1 MADLRPETAEGWVL
15 DVACLRKYPRAE
27 YAERA
32 RAHTTACSVMGH
44 CLESGYAL
52 VDADGRVTLLDPKA
66 TAPVLDALRQS
77 DRERGVWLRVRRE
90 PDDGALA
97 TADVREGSP
106 PPSAT
111 SSSDA

>member
-1 MADLRPETAEGWVL
+1 MHPETAEGWVL
-15 DVACLRKYPRAE
+15 DIACLRKYPRDE

-32 RAHTTACSVMGH
+32 RAHTTACSQMGH

-66 TAPVLDALRQS
+66 TAPVLDALRRS
-77 DRERGVWLRVRRE
+77 DREAGVWLRVRRE

-97 TADVREGSP
+97 TVEVTESP
-106 PPSAT
+106 SPLSSA
-111 SSSDA
+111 SDA